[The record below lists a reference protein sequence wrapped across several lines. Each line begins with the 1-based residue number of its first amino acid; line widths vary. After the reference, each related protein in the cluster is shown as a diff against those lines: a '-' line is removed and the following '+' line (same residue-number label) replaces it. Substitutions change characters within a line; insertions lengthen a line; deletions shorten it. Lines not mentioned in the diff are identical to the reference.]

1 MILQCSP
8 PFSVISDWCKE
19 NDIDQSFEMLP
30 STELNQL
37 LRRFYGNVRKADG
50 TKYSKSSLNNLRAGI
65 QRHLQAPPF
74 SRSMNIIVDTEFTT
88 ANNLFRAGLKRQ
100 KRKGEDTSQEYPV
113 ITDGDLTKLHA
124 SGVMNKESPEGLLN
138 LVWFNVQYKFC
149 RRGREGQRNLK
160 SGDFVFKTD
169 DTGREFVTLRYNDA
183 QKNHQGDQK
192 KDAREQKP
200 VMYGNGS
207 ADCPVAALKL
217 YLSKLNPKCSAFY
230 QQPRRKNW
238 QASDPVWYNNCP
250 LGVNTLGDMM
260 KKMSKSAGLSQIYTN
275 HSIRATVCTIL
286 NEQDVFSDRTICSLT
301 GHKNTQSLKHYCK
314 ASAKQKRDM
323 SDVLQEAVGMSGRG
337 SVQPLAPRTLSRPPD
352 DHAELDS
359 RPSTPAPVMFRQ
371 IQLQPLPA
379 PPQTPSPTPV
389 TPRPGLPLQVGPVT
403 VYRHPGFRPNYLVT
417 TPRTPTPVSIS
428 STPTHQFVPAPRPVA
443 VTNVPTHQ
451 FVPAPRPVAVTN
463 VPAHQFVPA
472 PRPVAV
478 TRAPTHQYV
487 HAPRPV
493 ATTCCAAPSQA
504 AAPPTFVN
512 CNMANASFNLYIN
525 Y

>member
-1 MILQCSP
+1 M
-8 PFSVISDWCKE
+8 FSVTG
-19 NDIDQSFEMLP
+19 QSVP
-30 STELNQL
+30 
-37 LRRFYGNVRKADG
+37 
-50 TKYSKSSLNNLRAGI
+50 
-65 QRHLQAPPF
+65 LQ
-74 SRSMNIIVDTEFTT
+74 D
-88 ANNLFRAGLKRQ
+88 
-100 KRKGEDTSQEYPV
+100 
-113 ITDGDLTKLHA
+113 
-124 SGVMNKESPEGLLN
+124 
-138 LVWFNVQYKFC
+138 
-149 RRGREGQRNLK
+149 
-160 SGDFVFKTD
+160 
-169 DTGREFVTLRYNDA
+169 
-183 QKNHQGDQK
+183 
-192 KDAREQKP
+192 
-200 VMYGNGS
+200 
-207 ADCPVAALKL
+207 
-217 YLSKLNPKCSAFY
+217 
-230 QQPRRKNW
+230 
-238 QASDPVWYNNCP
+238 
-250 LGVNTLGDMM
+250 
-260 KKMSKSAGLSQIYTN
+260 
-275 HSIRATVCTIL
+275 
-286 NEQDVFSDRTICSLT
+286 
-301 GHKNTQSLKHYCK
+301 KNTQSLKHYCK

-337 SVQPLAPRTLSRPPD
+337 SVQPLPPSTLSRPPD

-389 TPRPGLPLQVGPVT
+389 TPRSGLPLQVGPVT

-443 VTNVPTHQ
+443 VTNVP
-451 FVPAPRPVAVTN
+451 
-463 VPAHQFVPA
+463 AHQFVPA

-478 TRAPTHQYV
+478 TRAPTHQFV